1 MQVFYKGN
9 ADEIWSNGLDTLKSD
24 ATVKLQLTKGLNG
37 KNIAIVHE
45 KKDGTYE
52 VIPATYDADTQ
63 TITFRT
69 ASFSNYAIASKT
81 DAAAKAEKP
90 TSGQVKTGDRDLLG
104 WYAGIVLFAL
114 LTIGSTCVIK
124 KKKQQRL

>member
-1 MQVFYKGN
+1 MLYKGN

-24 ATVKLQLTKGLNG
+24 ATVKLQLAKGLNG

-52 VIPATYDADTQ
+52 VIPAMYEADTQ

-81 DAAAKAEKP
+81 GAAAKTEKP

-104 WYAGIVLFAL
+104 WYAGILLFAL
-114 LTIGSTCVIK
+114 LAIGSTCVIRK
-124 KKKQQRL
+124 KK